1 MGGGAY
7 QRRDSSGKVVNDVGK
22 VTAVTSVCGLSS
34 GWVGVGRASCA
45 GRGARRWRVFRP
57 N

>member
-7 QRRDSSGKVVNDVGK
+7 QRRDSSSKVVNDVGK